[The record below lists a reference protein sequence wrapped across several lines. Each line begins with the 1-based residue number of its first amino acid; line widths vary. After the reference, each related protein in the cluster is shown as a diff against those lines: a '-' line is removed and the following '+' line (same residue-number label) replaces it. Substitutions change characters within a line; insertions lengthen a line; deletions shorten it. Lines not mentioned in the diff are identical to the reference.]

1 MSSPGNTSAWI
12 ALQEHSK
19 QFQQADFRL
28 SDLFTTSANR
38 FTAFSLRHENL
49 LLDFSKNYLTPET
62 LRLLLDLA
70 DQQQL
75 SSAIK
80 AMYDGELINTT
91 EQRAA
96 LHVAL
101 RQPAASSDHPEVED
115 TLAKMEDFV
124 AKVHSG
130 RWTGYSN
137 KRITDIVNIG
147 IGGSDL
153 GPAMVTD
160 ALAAFAVPEVNLHF
174 VSNVDPSQLDNTLAK
189 LDPETTLFIVASKSF
204 KTLETHQNAA
214 SARTWLMHKANDESA
229 TGKHFVAITSN
240 LEAATKFGIDKNNL
254 FPLWDWVGGR
264 FSLWS
269 AIGLPIALAVG
280 MENFRQLLAGAH
292 SMDQHF
298 REAELAENMPVIMAL
313 LSVWYTGSFDSH
325 STAVVPYSQSLNLL
339 PSFLQQLHMESLGK
353 SSDLQGKPISTNT
366 GEVLWGT
373 AGSNGQHSYFQLLH
387 QGTQFIPVDFIAAA
401 TCQSKIKT
409 EQQQHLLA
417 NCFSQ
422 SLALMEGKT
431 EDSTE
436 ENSVEKDSVEANS
449 TNAHKTIAGNKP
461 SNTLLISELNPYN
474 LGCLIAL
481 YEHKVYV
488 QSVLWNINAFDQW
501 GVELGKKL
509 AEQIF
514 AAMSEPGS
522 TTDLDDSTLN
532 LIKQARDWR

>member
-1 MSSPGNTSAWI
+1 
-12 ALQEHSK
+12 
-19 QFQQADFRL
+19 
-28 SDLFTTSANR
+28 
-38 FTAFSLRHENL
+38 
-49 LLDFSKNYLTPET
+49 
-62 LRLLLDLA
+62 
-70 DQQQL
+70 
-75 SSAIK
+75 
-80 AMYDGELINTT
+80 
-91 EQRAA
+91 
-96 LHVAL
+96 
-101 RQPAASSDHPEVED
+101 
-115 TLAKMEDFV
+115 
-124 AKVHSG
+124 
-130 RWTGYSN
+130 
-137 KRITDIVNIG
+137 
-147 IGGSDL
+147 
-153 GPAMVTD
+153 
-160 ALAAFAVPEVNLHF
+160 
-174 VSNVDPSQLDNTLAK
+174 
-189 LDPETTLFIVASKSF
+189 
-204 KTLETHQNAA
+204 
-214 SARTWLMHKANDESA
+214 
-229 TGKHFVAITSN
+229 
-240 LEAATKFGIDKNNL
+240 
-254 FPLWDWVGGR
+254 
-264 FSLWS
+264 
-269 AIGLPIALAVG
+269 
-280 MENFRQLLAGAH
+280 
-292 SMDQHF
+292 
-298 REAELAENMPVIMAL
+298 
-313 LSVWYTGSFDSH
+313 
-325 STAVVPYSQSLNLL
+325 
-339 PSFLQQLHMESLGK
+339 MESLGK
-353 SSDLQGKPISTNT
+353 SSDLQGKPVSTNT

-401 TCQSKIKT
+401 TCQSKTKT

-509 AEQIF
+509 AEQVF